1 MHISRSSLWS
11 ACQSAAGAARG
22 DARRP
27 SLRPTWRGAW
37 RSSWRPARQ
46 SARWTLGAALLLL
59 LGSTLAQAQTAIVIG
74 GALKFDNDSVWQ
86 RVVDEAGGPQA
97 RFVVFG
103 TAAANPARSAAQI
116 VEALNRRGAKAE
128 ALAITP
134 QLPADQLAAALRDPV
149 LLDKVRSARGVFFSG
164 GAQEH
169 ITATF
174 QPGGKT
180 TPMLDAIWD
189 VYRRGGVVAGTSA
202 GAAIMSRVMFR
213 DAQDVLEV
221 LGGQLRPGREIDQGL
236 GFVGPD
242 LFIDQHFLKRG
253 RIGRMLPLMVAQG
266 LRVGLGIEENS
277 AAVIKGHQA
286 EVIGARGALFVDLRD
301 ASTDRTLGAFNLQN
315 ARLSYL
321 ERGDRIDLKTGA
333 VVASE
338 AKRSSSPIDPAAS
351 DFKPYFKNEPFYP
364 DILGDNTI
372 AQAMAQLL
380 DSPATELRGLAAR
393 LGPQGDVRGQPGFEF
408 RLYKGADTRGW
419 FTGAFGGEDYTVVN
433 VHLDVRPVRVNSPL
447 YVPLVAPRGAVPIT
461 APQGAAVPASSAT
474 GRP

>member
-1 MHISRSSLWS
+1 MHISCSSLWS
-11 ACQSAAGAARG
+11 ARRSTAGADLG
-22 DARRP
+22 GVRRL
-27 SLRPTWRGAW
+27 SSQRTGHDLRC
-37 RSSWRPARQ
+37 SSWAPLRHR
-46 SARWTLGAALLLL
+46 ARWALGAALL
-59 LGSTLAQAQTAIVIG
+59 LGSTLAQAQTAVVIG

-174 QPGGKT
+174 QPGGKP

-213 DAQDVLEV
+213 DAQDVMEV

-301 ASTDRTLGAFNLQN
+301 ARTDSTLGAFNLQN

-321 ERGDRIDLKTGA
+321 ERGDRIDLKTG
-333 VVASE
+333 VVTASE

-380 DSPATELRGLAAR
+380 DSPASELRGLAAR
-393 LGPQGDVRGQPGFEF
+393 LGPQGEVRGQPGFEF
-408 RLYKGADTRGW
+408 RLYKGPGTRGW

-447 YVPLVAPRGAVPIT
+447 YVPIV
-461 APQGAAVPASSAT
+461 APQGAPLPASSPT